1 MTSVTLNAT
10 GSAAPEV
17 AWERYAEPAM
27 WPRWAPQIT
36 GVDATADRIAA
47 GVTGTVRG
55 PLGVSA
61 DFRIREVDEQARRWA
76 WTVRRGPLTVRLQH
90 GVRSAAQGSATW
102 LIIDAPLP
110 VAVAYAPLAWLAM
123 RRLVAG

>member
-10 GSAAPEV
+10 GSASPET
-17 AWERYAEPAM
+17 AWERYAEPAR
-27 WPRWAPQIT
+27 WPSWAPQIT
-36 GVDATADRIAA
+36 GVDASADRIAA
-47 GVTGTVRG
+47 GVSGTVRG

-61 DFRIREVDEQARRWA
+61 DFRIRDVDEQARRWT

-90 GVRSAAQGSATW
+90 GVKAAAEGSATW

-123 RRLVAG
+123 RRLVAD